1 MIRITAH
8 TLAQAMFSAAPFARK
23 GATVTRCIKTPG
35 PGGRWEV
42 CMAWPATHVVGA
54 A

>member
-1 MIRITAH
+1 MIKIRAH
-8 TLAQAMFSAAPFARK
+8 TLAIAMFRAAPFARK

-35 PGGRWEV
+35 PMGRWEV
-42 CMAWPATHVVGA
+42 RMEWPATPAAGA

>member
-8 TLAQAMFSAAPFARK
+8 TLARAMFSAAPFVRK

-35 PGGRWEV
+35 PGGHWEV
-42 CMAWPATHVVGA
+42 RMVWPATPAAGA